1 MSFFFL
7 SLSLYNYEIP
17 ENRKTTED
25 PMSRPIAIIHV
36 KAGLEI
42 MWEVP
47 CRRVWRAG
55 FKIKGKHPDV
65 AKDCSPLIVLC
76 ALHDASICIPS
87 HRCISILDQS
97 LRTPAKKQRDEI
109 ETMGG
114 PGSSAWESLG
124 IAIAEDEA
132 SRCSTVSMFSSVKQ
146 NEVESVEEEN
156 NVSHM
161 NMNKMTLRAKLNY
174 LKQRFATTTTTTKT
188 TPLRIRSSQFQ
199 NQEETVTTKA
209 AAAGLPEWFLKRVEK
224 SCPGFESSI
233 YMNPKYGSRPSCCP
247 KVSEKSGKIGIMF
260 QVLLVFFFDVIGF
273 SIKN

>member
-1 MSFFFL
+1 M
-7 SLSLYNYEIP
+7 
-17 ENRKTTED
+17 
-25 PMSRPIAIIHV
+25 AIIHV
-36 KAGLEI
+36 KGGLEI

-87 HRCISILDQS
+87 HRCIGILGQS
-97 LRTPAKKQRDEI
+97 LRTPATMRQRDEI
-109 ETMGG
+109 AAKGG

-146 NEVESVEEEN
+146 NEVEPFEEEDN
-156 NVSHM
+156 NLSHM
-161 NMNKMTLRAKLNY
+161 RMKKKTLRAKLNY
-174 LKQRFATTTTTTKT
+174 LKQRFSTTMI
-188 TPLRIRSSQFQ
+188 PSQIRSSKSP
-199 NQEETVTTKA
+199 NKVYNSGDRDSKTAAVT
-209 AAAGLPEWFLKRVEK
+209 GLPEWFLKRVEK

-247 KVSEKSGKIGIMF
+247 KISEKSGKIGIMF
-260 QVLLVFFFDVIGF
+260 QVPFVCIFFYFVIGF
-273 SIKN
+273 SINN